1 MKKLFFCMMIILLG
15 CGLSNLVYAKELKI
29 GCVDV
34 VSVFNDYNKTKDY
47 EKLIDDMRESKE
59 KDSGLKEKKE
69 EIMKMQEKVGLLKE
83 KEQEAQREKIR
94 EAIAEYKNIESK
106 ILSELKKESDE
117 RMKEI
122 VEDIEKVIKSYG
134 DKNGFDLIVNKSVV
148 LHSKSEMDITGEIIN
163 LLNKEYKK

>member
-1 MKKLFFCMMIILLG
+1 MKKLFFGATIILLG
-15 CGLSNLVYAKELKI
+15 LGLSNLVYAKELKI

-47 EKLIDDMRESKE
+47 EKLIDSMRESKE
-59 KDSGLKEKKE
+59 KESGLIEKKE

-106 ILSELKKESDE
+106 ILNELKKESDE
-117 RMKEI
+117 
-122 VEDIEKVIKSYG
+122 
-134 DKNGFDLIVNKSVV
+134 
-148 LHSKSEMDITGEIIN
+148 
-163 LLNKEYKK
+163 